1 MGYVK
6 HSVSIPG
13 VFGVKSFDIENVL
26 NTIAGKL
33 GGKWLGS
40 KKAGRPGS
48 WEARKARKTCL
59 DVRKPKY

>member
-1 MGYVK
+1 
-6 HSVSIPG
+6 